1 MKRSKLRNKLNEERN
16 IENWS
21 EYKRQCN
28 LCSGLLKQAKNRHFN
43 GLNVKD
49 VTENKKFWKT
59 IKPFFTE
66 KNKTSNNI
74 ILAEN
79 NQTLREDKTICR
91 IFNTYLTNVTK
102 GLKLW
107 QVGESESFGDEQSCR
122 LIKESYGGESF
133 SFKTISKDNI
143 VEVVK
148 KFSSNKASQS
158 NDMSISIIKI
168 VLLAIARSL
177 QVFLKIV

>member
-28 LCSGLLKQAKNRHFN
+28 LCSGLLKHAKNRHFN
-43 GLNVKD
+43 SLNVKD

-91 IFNTYLTNVTK
+91 IFNTYLTNVTN

-107 QVGESESFGDEQSCR
+107 QVDESESFGDEQSCR